1 MILLW
6 INVYLYEVR
15 EVTAPEA
22 DVPVIQRRTSQSEL
36 FHCRAPHCNKK
47 THFRAGKHL
56 FSVHLPEGRVLVN
69 VVQEGDRPEEGHVRA
84 VPADAKDD
92 RDWVDRDLL
101 SFLCSGRRH
110 HQGLRA
116 HLTQEA
122 RMMGR

>member
-6 INVYLYEVR
+6 INVDLYEVR

-56 FSVHLPEGRVLVN
+56 FTFQKGESSSMWCRRVTGQRKGTSVLCPLMPKTIGTGWIGICSPSSVLVGATTKASVH
-69 VVQEGDRPEEGHVRA
+69 
-84 VPADAKDD
+84 
-92 RDWVDRDLL
+92 
-101 SFLCSGRRH
+101 
-110 HQGLRA
+110 
-116 HLTQEA
+116 T
-122 RMMGR
+122 

>member
-36 FHCRAPHCNKK
+36 FHCRAPHSRQENSLPSWK
-47 THFRAGKHL
+47 A
-56 FSVHLPEGRVLVN
+56 SVHLPEGRVLVN
-69 VVQEGDRPEEGHVRA
+69 VVQEGDGPEEGHVRA

-92 RDWVDRDLL
+92 RHWVDRDLL